1 MPPSSTHTL
10 DPRQSAG
17 AFAAET
23 DSSAPMSVLVVDDA
37 PALRRAIA
45 QLLTLEGGYAVRE
58 AGTHLEAVELLD
70 QVDAVTTDG
79 FFPYSEGEAV
89 GPWGL
94 ALARLARARGKRA
107 ILVSA
112 DAALVEQARLEGI
125 QALKKPSGIL
135 QLVAMLADSRVPV
148 S

>member
-1 MPPSSTHTL
+1 
-10 DPRQSAG
+10 
-17 AFAAET
+17 
-23 DSSAPMSVLVVDDA
+23 MSVLVVDDA
-37 PALRRAIA
+37 PVLRRAIA
-45 QLLTLEGGYAVRE
+45 QLLTLEGGYAIRE

-79 FFPYSEGEAV
+79 FFPYSEGEAT

-94 ALARLARARGKRA
+94 TLARLARARGKRA